1 MSEASPRAIAS
12 GDALLGTWQLLRCDA
27 PLEIQPGTRMRF
39 ASQEQL
45 EYTIPTAEGAMRVT
59 LRWRV
64 ADGQLHTV
72 HEDGTNPVQVAV
84 WMGLADILTFDFG
97 GPRALFVRAT

>member
-1 MSEASPRAIAS
+1 MSESTTRVIAS
-12 GDALLGTWQLLRCDA
+12 GDALLGSWQLLRFDA
-27 PLEIQPGTRMRF
+27 PLEIQPGTRMHF
-39 ASQEQL
+39 ALPERL
-45 EYTIPTAEGAMRVT
+45 EYTIPTADGALYVS

-64 ADGQLHTV
+64 EDGQLHTM